1 MQLRHNILKMY
12 LLKAVLW
19 FMVSMPI
26 IVLFFQEHGLTLTEV
41 MILQSIYS
49 FSVALFEIPSGFIAD
64 IFGRKRTIVLSTF
77 FTFFGFLV
85 FSFSGVEVSYDF
97 GGISFLVTF
106 PAGFYAFAIAQ
117 VLVGIGGSL
126 MSGSD
131 SAIIYDTLLES
142 KIENSYT
149 KIEGKTYAIGNFSE
163 GLAGILGGFLA
174 VCSIYMPVYV
184 QTSILFFSIP
194 ISFTLIEPKIHNEN
208 LLNKSFIA
216 VWEVVRFALVDNQK
230 LKWLIIYS
238 SALGVS
244 TLSMAWLAQPF
255 FKAIN
260 IPLAYFGV
268 LWAILNFSAGLTSFN
283 AYRLE
288 NKFINCKI
296 LIYIGLSISISFI
309 LLSFNF
315 SVFGLIFI
323 LFVYLLRGLVTPI
336 LRNAINENT
345 SSNKRATV
353 LSIRSLIIRISFA
366 ISAPILGYIADNYSL
381 AISFYSLAILVG
393 FFSILSAIKLYRI
406 R

>member
-1 MQLRHNILKMY
+1 VQLIHNILKMY

-19 FMVSMPI
+19 FMVAMPI

-64 IFGRKRTIVLSTF
+64 VFGRKRTIILSTL
-77 FTFFGFLV
+77 FTFIGFLV
-85 FSFSGVEVSYDF
+85 FSFYG
-97 GGISFLVTF
+97 
-106 PAGFYAFAIAQ
+106 GFYAFAIAQ

-131 SAIIYDTLLES
+131 SAIIYDTLLETNS
-142 KIENSYT
+142 KTTYT
-149 KIEGKTYAIGNFSE
+149 KIEGRSYAIGNFSE
-163 GLAGILGGFLA
+163 AFAGILGGFLA
-174 VCSIYMPVYV
+174 VGSIYMPIYV

-194 ISFTLIEPKIHNEN
+194 IAFTLIEPTIHKEN
-208 LLNKSFIA
+208 KLDRSFKA
-216 VWEVVRFALVDNQK
+216 VLEVVKFAMVDNQK

-238 SALGVS
+238 SAMGVA
-244 TLSMAWLAQPF
+244 TLSMAWFAQPF
-255 FKAIN
+255 FKSIN

-268 LWAILNFSAGLTSFN
+268 LWAVLNFSAGITAFN
-283 AYRLE
+283 AHQLDKKDNNYKML
-288 NKFINCKI
+288 F
-296 LIYIGLSISISFI
+296 YISLAMIISF
-309 LLSFNF
+309 LFLGYNA

-323 LFVYLLRGLVTPI
+323 LLIYLLRGIVTPI

-345 SSNKRATV
+345 TSNKRATV
-353 LSIRSLIIRISFA
+353 LSVRSLIIRISFA

-381 AISFYSLAILVG
+381 AISFYGLAIVVG

>member
-1 MQLRHNILKMY
+1 MQLSHNIFKMY

-19 FMVSMPI
+19 FMVAMPI

-64 IFGRKRTIVLSTF
+64 VFGRKRTIVLSTI
-77 FTFFGFLV
+77 FTFIGFLV
-85 FSFSGVEVSYDF
+85 FSFF
-97 GGISFLVTF
+97 G
-106 PAGFYAFAIAQ
+106 GFYAFAIAQ

-131 SAIIYDTLLES
+131 SAIIYDTLLETNS
-142 KIENSYT
+142 KTTYT
-149 KIEGKTYAIGNFSE
+149 KIEGRTYAIGNFSE
-163 GLAGILGGFLA
+163 AFAGILGGFLA
-174 VCSIYMPVYV
+174 VGSIYMPIYV

-194 ISFTLIEPKIHNEN
+194 IAFTLIEPSMHKEN
-208 LLNKSFIA
+208 KLDRSFKA
-216 VWEVVRFALVDNQK
+216 VLEVVKFAMVDNQK

-238 SALGVS
+238 SAMGVA
-244 TLSMAWLAQPF
+244 TLSMAWFAQPF
-255 FKAIN
+255 FKSIN
-260 IPLAYFGV
+260 IPLAYFGI
-268 LWAILNFSAGLTSFN
+268 LWAVLNFSAGLTSFN
-283 AYRLE
+283 AHQFDKKDKNYKML
-288 NKFINCKI
+288 F
-296 LIYIGLSISISFI
+296 YLSLAMTTSFI
-309 LLSFNF
+309 LLGFNA

-323 LFVYLLRGLVTPI
+323 LFIYLLRGLVTPI

-345 SSNKRATV
+345 TSNKRATV

-381 AISFYSLAILVG
+381 AISFYGLAIVVG

>member
-19 FMVSMPI
+19 FMVAMPI

-64 IFGRKRTIVLSTF
+64 VFGRKRTIVLSTI
-77 FTFFGFLV
+77 FTFIGFLV
-85 FSFSGVEVSYDF
+85 FSFF
-97 GGISFLVTF
+97 G
-106 PAGFYAFAIAQ
+106 GFYAFAIAQ

-131 SAIIYDTLLES
+131 SAIIYDTLLETNS
-142 KIENSYT
+142 KTTYT
-149 KIEGKTYAIGNFSE
+149 KIEGRTYAIGNFSE
-163 GLAGILGGFLA
+163 AFAGILGGFLA
-174 VCSIYMPVYV
+174 VGSIYMPIYV

-194 ISFTLIEPKIHNEN
+194 IAFTLIEPSMHKEN
-208 LLNKSFIA
+208 KLDRSFKA
-216 VWEVVRFALVDNQK
+216 VLEVVKFAMVDNQK

-238 SALGVS
+238 SAMGVA
-244 TLSMAWLAQPF
+244 TLSMAWFAQPF
-255 FKAIN
+255 FKSIN
-260 IPLAYFGV
+260 IPLAYFGI
-268 LWAILNFSAGLTSFN
+268 LWAVLNFSAGLTSFN
-283 AYRLE
+283 AHLLDKKDNNYKML
-288 NKFINCKI
+288 FY
-296 LIYIGLSISISFI
+296 LALAMSTSFI
-309 LLSFNF
+309 FLGYNT
-315 SVFGLIFI
+315 SVYGLIFI
-323 LFVYLLRGLVTPI
+323 LFIYLLRGLVTPI

-345 SSNKRATV
+345 TSNKRATV

-381 AISFYSLAILVG
+381 AISFYGLAIVVG

>member
-19 FMVSMPI
+19 FMVAMPI

-64 IFGRKRTIVLSTF
+64 VFGRKRTIILSTI
-77 FTFFGFLV
+77 FTFIGFLV
-85 FSFSGVEVSYDF
+85 FSFF
-97 GGISFLVTF
+97 G
-106 PAGFYAFAIAQ
+106 GFYAFAIAQ

-131 SAIIYDTLLES
+131 SAIIYDTLLETNS
-142 KIENSYT
+142 KTTYT
-149 KIEGKTYAIGNFSE
+149 KIEGRTYAIGNFSE
-163 GLAGILGGFLA
+163 AFAGILGGFLA
-174 VCSIYMPVYV
+174 VGSIYMPIYV

-194 ISFTLIEPKIHNEN
+194 IAFTLIEPFMHKEN
-208 LLNKSFIA
+208 KLDRSFKA
-216 VWEVVRFALVDNQK
+216 VLEVVKFAMVDNQK

-238 SALGVS
+238 SAMGAA
-244 TLSMAWLAQPF
+244 TLSMAWFAQPF
-255 FKAIN
+255 FKSIN
-260 IPLAYFGV
+260 IPLAYFGI
-268 LWAILNFSAGLTSFN
+268 LWAVLNFSAGLTSFN
-283 AYRLE
+283 AHQFDKKDNNY
-288 NKFINCKI
+288 KI
-296 LIYIGLSISISFI
+296 LFYLSLAMSTSFI
-309 LLSFNF
+309 FLGYNN
-315 SVFGLIFI
+315 SVYGLIFI
-323 LFVYLLRGLVTPI
+323 LFIYLLRGLVTPI

-345 SSNKRATV
+345 ISNKRATV

-381 AISFYSLAILVG
+381 AISFYGLAIVVG

>member
-19 FMVSMPI
+19 FMVAMPI

-64 IFGRKRTIVLSTF
+64 VFGRKRTIVLSTI
-77 FTFFGFLV
+77 FTFIGFLV
-85 FSFSGVEVSYDF
+85 FSFF
-97 GGISFLVTF
+97 G
-106 PAGFYAFAIAQ
+106 GFYAFAIAQ

-131 SAIIYDTLLES
+131 SAIIYDTLLETNS
-142 KIENSYT
+142 KTTYT
-149 KIEGKTYAIGNFSE
+149 KIEGRTYAIGNFSE
-163 GLAGILGGFLA
+163 AFAGILGGFLA
-174 VCSIYMPVYV
+174 VGSIYMPIYV

-194 ISFTLIEPKIHNEN
+194 IAFTLIEPSMHKEN
-208 LLNKSFIA
+208 KLGRSFKA
-216 VWEVVRFALVDNQK
+216 VLEVVKFAMVDNQK

-238 SALGVS
+238 SAMGVA
-244 TLSMAWLAQPF
+244 TLSMAWFAQPF
-255 FKAIN
+255 FKSIN
-260 IPLAYFGV
+260 IPLAYFGI
-268 LWAILNFSAGLTSFN
+268 LWAVLNFSAGLTSFN
-283 AYRLE
+283 AHLLDKKDNNY
-288 NKFINCKI
+288 KI
-296 LIYIGLSISISFI
+296 LFYLALSMLTSFI
-309 LLSFNF
+309 FLGYNP

-323 LFVYLLRGLVTPI
+323 LFIYLLRGLVTPI
-336 LRNAINENT
+336 LRNEINENT
-345 SSNKRATV
+345 TSNKRATV

-381 AISFYSLAILVG
+381 AISFYGLAIVVG

>member
-19 FMVSMPI
+19 FMVAMPI

-49 FSVALFEIPSGFIAD
+49 FSVALFEIPSGFLAD
-64 IFGRKRTIVLSTF
+64 IFGRKRTIVLSTI
-77 FTFFGFLV
+77 FTFIGFLA
-85 FSFSGVEVSYDF
+85 FSFF
-97 GGISFLVTF
+97 G
-106 PAGFYAFAIAQ
+106 GFYAFAIAQ

-131 SAIIYDTLLES
+131 SAIIYDTLLETNS
-142 KIENSYT
+142 KNTYT
-149 KIEGKTYAIGNFSE
+149 KIEGRAYAIGNFSE
-163 GLAGILGGFLA
+163 AFAGILGGFLA
-174 VCSIYMPVYV
+174 VGSIYMPIYV

-194 ISFTLIEPKIHNEN
+194 IAFTLIEPSIHKESK
-208 LLNKSFIA
+208 LDRSFKA
-216 VWEVVRFALVDNQK
+216 VLEVIKFVMVDNQK
-230 LKWLIIYS
+230 IKWLIIYS
-238 SALGVS
+238 SAMGVA
-244 TLSMAWLAQPF
+244 TLSMAWFAQPF

-260 IPLAYFGV
+260 IPLAYFGI
-268 LWAILNFSAGLTSFN
+268 LWAILNFTAGVTSFN
-283 AYRLE
+283 AHQLDKKNNNYKML
-288 NKFINCKI
+288 F
-296 LIYIGLSISISFI
+296 YFSLSITTSFF
-309 LLSFNF
+309 LLGFNT

-323 LFVYLLRGLVTPI
+323 LFIYLIRGLVTPI

-345 SSNKRATV
+345 TSNKRATV

-381 AISFYSLAILVG
+381 AISFYVLAIVVG
-393 FFSILSAIKLYRI
+393 FFSILSSIKLYRI